1 MGIIIAILKCI
12 GIVLLVVLGLVLF
25 LCAAVL
31 FIPVR
36 YVVRCTTGASVYV
49 GFSASWFL
57 RVVKLQ
63 KNLSESDVRLYLFG
77 IDVTN
82 IKKRFRRGKG
92 KKQQTVRRTK
102 HAEAVVDDM
111 DESVEQKEKAD
122 QKESERIRENIH
134 TDYEEETTESGKF
147 ADNGAEK
154 ENVAGKSKK
163 SFSFSRI
170 SSIITFIRG
179 NENRSGIQKV
189 KKEIVALIKYLSP
202 RCVKGN
208 IAFGTGDPC
217 TTGWA
222 LGLISMFPA
231 AYTDGLNVLP
241 DFEEKKLDVNAYVR
255 GRIRVL
261 YFLRLFLRGYMDEET
276 KTVLRQASKLF
287 N

>member
-1 MGIIIAILKCI
+1 MGMIIAILKCI
-12 GIVLLVVLGLVLF
+12 GIVLLVILGLVLF

-36 YVVRCTTGASVYV
+36 YVVRCTTGASIYV

-63 KNLSESDVRLYLFG
+63 KNLSEPDVRLYLFG

-111 DESVEQKEKAD
+111 DESEAQKVKAD

-134 TDYEEETTESGKF
+134 TDYEEASESGKS
-147 ADNGAEK
+147 ADDSAEK
-154 ENVAGKSKK
+154 ENVAGKRKK
-163 SFSFSRI
+163 SFSFDRI

-179 NENRSGIQKV
+179 NENRSGIRKV
-189 KKEIVALIKYLSP
+189 KKEIAALVKYLSP
-202 RCVKGN
+202 RRVKGN
-208 IAFGTGDPC
+208 IVFGTGDPC

-231 AYTDGLNVLP
+231 AYTDGLNVSP

-261 YFLRLFLRGYMDEET
+261 YLLRLFLRGYMDKET
-276 KTVLRQASKLF
+276 KTVLRQASELF

>member
-1 MGIIIAILKCI
+1 MGIVFAILKCI
-12 GIVLLVVLGLVLF
+12 GIVLLAVLGLVLF
-25 LCAAVL
+25 LCAAVI

-36 YVVRCTTGASVYV
+36 YVVRCSTGASIYV

-57 RVVKLQ
+57 RAVKLQ
-63 KNLSESDVRLYLFG
+63 KNLSESDVHLYLFG
-77 IDVTN
+77 IDVTS
-82 IKKRFRRGKG
+82 IKRRFHRGKG
-92 KKQQTVRRTK
+92 KKQTVRRTK
-102 HAEAVVDDM
+102 HAEDVVDDM
-111 DESVEQKEKAD
+111 DESEKQKEEAD

-134 TDYEEETTESGKF
+134 TDYEETSGSSEF
-147 ADNGAEK
+147 TDSGAEK
-154 ENVAGKSKK
+154 ENVGGKSKK
-163 SFSFSRI
+163 SFSFDRI

-179 NENRSGIQKV
+179 NENRGGIQKV
-189 KKEIVALIKYLSP
+189 KKEIAALVKYLSP
-202 RCVKGN
+202 RRVRGS
-208 IAFGTGDPC
+208 IVFGTGDPC

-231 AYTDGLNVLP
+231 AYTDGLSVLP

-276 KTVLRQASKLF
+276 KTVLTQALKLF

>member
-12 GIVLLVVLGLVLF
+12 GIILLAALGLALF
-25 LCAAVL
+25 LCAAAL

-57 RVVKLQ
+57 RIVKLQ

-92 KKQQTVRRTK
+92 KKQAVRGTK

-111 DESVEQKEKAD
+111 DESEAQKEKAD
-122 QKESERIRENIH
+122 QRESERIRENIH
-134 TDYEEETTESGKF
+134 TDYEETSESRRH
-147 ADNGAEK
+147 ADDGAEK
-154 ENVAGKSKK
+154 ENVGGKSKK
-163 SFSFSRI
+163 SFSFGRI
-170 SSIITFIRG
+170 SSIITFVRG
-179 NENRSGIQKV
+179 NENRSGLQKV
-189 KKEIVALIKYLSP
+189 KKEIAALVKYLSP
-202 RCVKGN
+202 RCVKGS
-208 IAFGTGDPC
+208 IVFGTGDPC

-231 AYTDGLNVLP
+231 AYTDGLNVSP
-241 DFEEKKLDVNAYVR
+241 DFEEKKLDVNAYAR

-276 KTVLRQASKLF
+276 KTVLRQASELF
-287 N
+287 H